1 MERKLDA
8 TQEVIIDQEQTIEKF
23 RELVRHLQADIL
35 ELRERGESQQREGE
49 SRESIGGSASP
60 VMNLNVQ
67 LKSST
72 IKAHSRVSEGD
83 QETSLRFSLCIY
95 HIRCSLIPNLLF
107 PIPSF
112 YMYIA
117 CSLIPS
123 LLPVL
128 DFVLKPGHRVKSG
141 SDLGMRLQLVF
152 MSCG

>member
-8 TQEVIIDQEQTIEKF
+8 TQEVIVDQEQTIEKF

-35 ELRERGESQQREGE
+35 ELRERGESQQRGGE

-72 IKAHSRVSEGD
+72 IKAHSRVR
-83 QETSLRFSLCIY
+83 ETKNNQSALSLHGI
-95 HIRCSLIPNLLF
+95 IG
-107 PIPSF
+107 
-112 YMYIA
+112 

-123 LLPVL
+123 LLPDL
-128 DFVLKPGHRVKSG
+128 DFVPQPGHIVKSG
-141 SDLGMRLQLVF
+141 SDLGMRL
-152 MSCG
+152 

>member
-83 QETSLRFSLCIY
+83 QETSLCFSLHTTYGVASFPIY
-95 HIRCSLIPNLLF
+95 FF

>member
-8 TQEVIIDQEQTIEKF
+8 AQEVIIDQEQTIEKF

-83 QETSLRFSLCIY
+83 QETSLRFSLGTTYGVASFSICFFFPY
-95 HIRCSLIPNLLF
+95 HHFTLHAASF
-107 PIPSF
+107 PVCF
-112 YMYIA
+112 Q
-117 CSLIPS
+117 
-123 LLPVL
+123 
-128 DFVLKPGHRVKSG
+128 F
-141 SDLGMRLQLVF
+141 
-152 MSCG
+152 

>member
-8 TQEVIIDQEQTIEKF
+8 AQEVIIDQEQTIEKF

-83 QETSLRFSLCIY
+83 QETSLHFSLGTTY
-95 HIRCSLIPNLLF
+95 GVASF
-107 PIPSF
+107 PICFFFHTIILHCMQPHSQSASSF
-112 YMYIA
+112 RF
-117 CSLIPS
+117 CPETR
-123 LLPVL
+123 PHGKVWE
-128 DFVLKPGHRVKSG
+128 
-141 SDLGMRLQLVF
+141 
-152 MSCG
+152 